1 MNKTIPLSELFHV
14 TSRFHRSVH
23 LERDFY
29 GENPLEG
36 YVLTVTARE
45 ILQRL
50 IAALEDESTS
60 KAWSLTGPYGSG
72 KSAFALFTAKL
83 LGNSESPTT
92 QAAIKLLKH
101 GDGSLWDRFIGLDLH
116 GGRGFCPVLISGER
130 SPISLALLR
139 GLERGLTAFSNSL
152 VRGNAIQPTSLQPL
166 LLDIQKRLE
175 AAENGSLPHASEIT
189 GLFESATGQIRTEGG
204 AGLLLVVDE
213 LGKFLEYAAHDPE
226 YGDLFVLQSLAE
238 FATRSGQTPLLMLT
252 ILHQAFE
259 QYAQRLAT
267 SQREEWAKVQGRFE
281 DVSFIEPTEQVL
293 RLIGSAIEKTAAVEN
308 PNLSVAVDLKLKPRQ
323 LDKSEFVS
331 LLDNCLPLHPTVA
344 LIVSPL
350 FRRFAQNERSLFA
363 LLNSS
368 EPHGLQDFLAT
379 HTYDGRVLPTF
390 RLSNLYDYIYNAL
403 GSGLYTS
410 REGAKWAEIESAIER
425 LPDPSPMTVKL
436 IKTIG
441 LLGIVGEASVN
452 LKASKTLLRYALDDG
467 MESFQNEVNEP
478 VALNPD
484 TVGVE
489 SSLAMLEGRSI
500 VIYRRY
506 NDAYALWAGSDIDIE
521 ARLRE
526 ARAHL
531 DPNLRLPSALSTLMQ
546 PQPLIA
552 RRHLFVTGTL
562 RYFALR
568 YTDLEGFDE
577 DLQMPSDEAD
587 GSDDADGLVL
597 YALPTSE
604 LEVEQLVE
612 KATEASVTD
621 REDVLI
627 AIPQSIDSLRDAV
640 LEFWCLE
647 WVEEN
652 TPELTGDAT
661 ARRELWARRTEAEG
675 EVSEQLTSLFG
686 GDLAAPQVGTGFM
699 PNGKSNAGGC
709 TWYHNGQPIPI
720 TSRRAL
726 NAFLSDI
733 CDSVYNATPIL
744 RNELINRRKISS
756 QAASARRKLI
766 GGMLEF
772 QRQEKLG
779 IDGYPPEMSIYL
791 SLLFDTGIHRSVSGV
806 WGFHPPN
813 TDDKNRISL
822 TWLEIE
828 NFLNECEERRQS
840 VAELYKRLEQPPFG
854 LRSGPMPILLCAVLL
869 HYETEIALYEEGS
882 FVADISMP
890 VFERLIRA
898 PEKFEIKRFRMEGIR
913 AEVFEQ
919 FTGML
924 SKPVSTMG
932 KAPNLLVI
940 VRPLVRFITELPR
953 YTTLTQDLSDAAI
966 ALRRAITDAREPDA
980 LLFEQLPQ
988 ALGFDPFGPSTET
1001 DSNLSRWNR
1010 ETVDAFF
1017 NTLRSALSELNR
1029 AYDDLLS
1036 FIQGMLV
1043 TAFSLQPNDDSPH
1056 IELMNRA
1063 RPLLDWTIDTKLKGF
1078 LIRICDE
1085 GLDFT
1090 EWVEAIGTY
1099 IGGKPPASWN
1109 DSDKAHFEMNL
1120 SELARKFHHF
1130 EALSFEQQKQSEE
1143 STASGGEMI
1152 RVGITTFSE
1161 TEQERVVTVPPT
1173 AEVQAD
1179 KIERAI
1185 VQALELEENT
1195 EIRLAILA
1203 RLSQKLIEQLEDSAN
1218 EESA

>member
-1 MNKTIPLSELFHV
+1 MNPKIGLAPKGSMNKTISLSELFHV

-50 IAALEDESTS
+50 IAALNNESTS

-72 KSAFALFTAKL
+72 KSAFALFAAKL
-83 LGNSESPTT
+83 LGDPESPTT
-92 QAAIKLLKH
+92 QAAMKLLKP
-101 GDGSLWDRFIGLDLH
+101 GDELLWDQFIGLDLH
-116 GGRGFCPVLISGER
+116 GQRGFCPVLISGER

-139 GLERGLTAFSNSL
+139 GLERGLTAFSDSPA
-152 VRGNAIQPTSLQPL
+152 RHGAIQSTFLQPL
-166 LLDIQKRLE
+166 LLDIQKRLD
-175 AAENGSLPHASEIT
+175 AAENGTLPHASEIT
-189 GLFESATGQIRTEGG
+189 GLFESATHQIGVEGG
-204 AGLLLVVDE
+204 AGLLLVIDE

-238 FATRSGQTPLLMLT
+238 FATRSQQTPLLMLT

-259 QYAQRLAT
+259 QYARRLAA

-308 PNLSVAVDLKLKPRQ
+308 PNLSVAVDLELKPRQ
-323 LDKSEFVS
+323 LDKSEFVL
-331 LLDNCLPLHPTVA
+331 LLDSCLPLHPTVA

-368 EPHGLQDFLAT
+368 EPHGLQDFLSKQ
-379 HTYDGRVLPTF
+379 TYDGRYMPTF
-390 RLSNLYDYIYNAL
+390 RLSNLYDYIYNVL

-410 REGAKWAEIESAIER
+410 REGAKWAEIESSIER

-452 LKASKTLLRYALDDG
+452 LKASKALLRYALDDG
-467 MESFQNEVNEP
+467 MESFQNEVNES
-478 VALNPD
+478 
-484 TVGVE
+484 VE

-500 VIYRRY
+500 AIYRRY
-506 NDAYALWAGSDIDIE
+506 NDAYALWEGSDIDIE

-531 DPNLRLPSALSTLMQ
+531 DPNLRLPTALSTLMQ

-562 RYFALR
+562 RYFAVR

-577 DLQMPSDEAD
+577 DLQMPSDDTD

-604 LEVEQLVE
+604 LEAEQLTE
-612 KATEASVTD
+612 KATEASVAD
-621 REDVLI
+621 REEILV
-627 AIPQSIDSLRDAV
+627 AIPESIDSLRDAV
-640 LEFWCLE
+640 LELWCLQ

-652 TPELTGDAT
+652 TPELAGDAT
-661 ARRELWARRTEAEG
+661 ARRELWARHTEAEQ
-675 EVSEQLTSLFG
+675 EVSEQLTALFG
-686 GDLAAPQVGTGFM
+686 GNLAAPQVALSPTRKGDI
-699 PNGKSNAGGC
+699 GGC
-709 TWYHNGQPIPI
+709 SWYHNGQLIRI

-726 NAFLSDI
+726 NEYLSEI
-733 CDSVYNATPIL
+733 CDSVYNSTPIL

-756 QAASARRKLI
+756 QAAAARRKLI
-766 GGMLEF
+766 GGMLDS
-772 QRQEKLG
+772 QGQEKLN

-791 SLLFDTGIHRSVSGV
+791 SLLFDTGIHRCVSGV

-813 TDDKNRISL
+813 IDDKNRISL

-828 NFLNECEERRQS
+828 SFLNECEERRQS
-840 VAELYKRLEQPPFG
+840 VATLYKRLEQPPFG

-869 HYETEIALYEEGS
+869 HYESEIALYEDGS

-919 FTGML
+919 FTGMI
-924 SKPVSTMG
+924 SKPVSAEGST
-932 KAPNLLVI
+932 PNLLVI
-940 VRPLVRFITELPR
+940 VRPLISFIQKLPR
-953 YTTLTQDLSDAAI
+953 YTMLTQDLSNAAI
-966 ALRRAITDAREPDA
+966 ALRRAISDAREPDA

-988 ALGFDPFGPSTET
+988 ALGFDTFGPSAET
-1001 DSNLSRWNR
+1001 DS

-1017 NTLRSALSELNR
+1017 NILRGALSELNR
-1029 AYDDLLS
+1029 AYDELLS
-1036 FIQGMLV
+1036 FMEQMLIS
-1043 TAFSLQPNDDSPH
+1043 AFSLQSNGDSPH
-1056 IELMNRA
+1056 IELINRA
-1063 RPLLDWTIDTKLKGF
+1063 HPLLNWTVDTKLKGF

-1085 GLDFT
+1085 ELDFK
-1090 EWVEAIGTY
+1090 EWVEAIGTF
-1099 IGGKPPASWN
+1099 IANKPPASWN
-1109 DSDKAHFEMNL
+1109 DSDKVHFEMNL

-1130 EALSFEQQKQSEE
+1130 EALSFERQQQSEK
-1143 STASGGEMI
+1143 STDSGGEVI
-1152 RVGITTFSE
+1152 RVGVTTLSSS
-1161 TEQERVVTVPPT
+1161 EQERVVTVPPT
-1173 AEVQAD
+1173 AEAQAD

-1185 VQALELEENT
+1185 VQMLELEENT

-1203 RLSQKLIEQLEDSAN
+1203 RLSQKLMEQLE
-1218 EESA
+1218 E